1 MAGGSPHKQGVRER
15 LSYANVMATLALF
28 VALGGVGYAASKL
41 PRDSVGAKQ
50 IKENAVRASEQ
61 APDSVDGSNLI
72 DGSVGAGDLGSNS
85 VEGTSIADGTV
96 GIDDLASDS
105 VNSGKIAD
113 GSVAPGDLASDQA
126 TIGPTLENC
135 DGLLPWG
142 IGGGGSAPG
151 YWIDAHRVVHL
162 QGAVACSGNATE
174 GGAIFSM
181 PQAYR
186 PQIQS
191 TVVRFGVL
199 GGGTELAQVA
209 VITTASGAALVY
221 DAPNDSAV
229 DNFVNLDGI
238 TYRAVGPVP

>member
-1 MAGGSPHKQGVRER
+1 MRGGLRAWVGQR
-15 LSYANVMATLALF
+15 LTYANVMATLALF
-28 VALGGVGYAASKL
+28 VALGGATYAAVRI
-41 PRDSVGAKQ
+41 PRDSVRSKQ
-50 IKENAVRASEQ
+50 IREDAVKASEQ
-61 APDSVDGSNLI
+61 APDSVDGSNLM
-72 DGSVGAGDLGSNS
+72 DGSVAAVDLGPSS
-85 VEGTSIADGTV
+85 VESGSIADGAV
-96 GIDDLASDS
+96 GNDDLGPDS
-105 VNSGKIAD
+105 VNSAKIAD
-113 GSVAPGDLASDQA
+113 GSVGPGDLASDQA
-126 TIGPTLENC
+126 AIAPTLASC
-135 DGLLPWG
+135 VGATPWA

-151 YWIDAHRVVHL
+151 YWMDAHRIVHL
-162 QGAVACSGNATE
+162 QGAVSCPGDATE

-199 GGGTELAQVA
+199 GGNVSVAQVA
-209 VITTASGAALVY
+209 VITTASDATLVY